1 LAAEKFAEMGRLLV
15 IAIDVSIWNFQ
26 VQAGKEGANPVI
38 RTFYYRLCRLFSLPV
53 RAVFVF
59 DGPAKPP
66 FKRNE
71 RKGLMPDTMETKMIK
86 SLIRAFGY
94 EIWTAP
100 GEAEAECAFLQQRGA
115 VDLVLSEDVDSLM
128 FGATKVVREIPGKD
142 RNAVMVYEGLE
153 KVGLD
158 RDRLVLVALM
168 SGGDYMP
175 SGLFGFGPKVA
186 LEVSPLPH
194 LVLVNSRSR
203 DHSMQIRF

>member
-1 LAAEKFAEMGRLLV
+1 V

-53 RAVFVF
+53 RALFVF
-59 DGPAKPP
+59 DGPHKPP

-71 RKGLMPDTMETKMIK
+71 RKGLMPDTADTRMIK
-86 SLIRAFGY
+86 SLIRAFGF

-100 GEAEAECAFLQQRGA
+100 GEAEAECAFLQERGL

-128 FGATKVVREIPGKD
+128 FGATRVVREIPGKD
-142 RNAVMVYEGLE
+142 RNAVMVYEDLD

-158 RDRLVLVALM
+158 RDGLVLVAMM

-175 SGLFGFGPKVA
+175 SGLFGFGPTVA
-186 LEVSPLPH
+186 VEVPPALIPLLMRGCAISLCGRISELH
-194 LVLVNSRSR
+194 NA
-203 DHSMQIRF
+203 